1 MNETKPKLKY
11 AAWLLTLIAVNNVIY
26 LTPSLASGYYV
37 VMAAGLLYGLAV
49 SRAHITFNPAGILFW
64 LACAVSI
71 VANEVPAFFSPWQRL
86 GTFVIV
92 SGLLGPFLFSRELC
106 RMRIF
111 MFRAVNIL
119 FAVVIVASFLGLFC
133 GVSRY
138 HAYSGYFCGITTHS
152 MLLGPISGCTVLYM
166 FYQLYH
172 WKNSGKGKKLFFLIV
187 LFMSVCLLFGAAS
200 RSAFIAT
207 AVGVVV
213 LHCIY
218 VRNRK
223 AKLYKIALFG
233 ILALVIFTP
242 ALEPYYAKLLAK
254 NGNEEF
260 LNFDSR
266 ADHWRLHWES
276 FKENPLTG
284 IGFSAIVVDPEI
296 NTLGDNGRVET
307 GSSWLSILSM
317 TGILG
322 FCSFCFLLM
331 GAFRILYRNLRRHEL
346 EVAFGSGLLSFW
358 CVHMLAEGYVLSAGG
373 LLFFSFWLLLGTIY
387 SYDVLRRK
395 VRPVAEA
402 RNLHE

>member
-1 MNETKPKLKY
+1 
-11 AAWLLTLIAVNNVIY
+11 
-26 LTPSLASGYYV
+26 
-37 VMAAGLLYGLAV
+37 
-49 SRAHITFNPAGILFW
+49 
-64 LACAVSI
+64 
-71 VANEVPAFFSPWQRL
+71 
-86 GTFVIV
+86 
-92 SGLLGPFLFSRELC
+92 
-106 RMRIF
+106 
-111 MFRAVNIL
+111 
-119 FAVVIVASFLGLFC
+119 
-133 GVSRY
+133 
-138 HAYSGYFCGITTHS
+138 

-254 NGNEEF
+254 NGNEES

-266 ADHWRLHWES
+266 ADLWRLHWES

-284 IGFSAIVVDPEI
+284 VGFCAVDVEPGI

-322 FCSFCFLLM
+322 FCSFCFLLGEM
-331 GAFRILYRNLRRHEL
+331 GGALYRNIKWFNLQ
-346 EVAFGSGLLSFW
+346 VAFKTGLITFFLI
-358 CVHMLAEGYVLSAGG
+358 HMLAEGYILAAGSF
-373 LLFFSFWLLLGTIY
+373 LFFYFWLLLGVI
-387 SYDVLRRK
+387 LN
-395 VRPVAEA
+395 
-402 RNLHE
+402 RNYNV

>member
-1 MNETKPKLKY
+1 MNEMNPKLKY
-11 AAWLLTLIAVNNVIY
+11 AAWLLALIAVNNVIY

-37 VMAAGLLYGLAV
+37 VMAAGLFYGVAV
-49 SRAHITFNPAGILFW
+49 SSAHITFNPKGILFW

-71 VANEVPAFFSPWQRL
+71 AGNEVPEFFSPWQRL
-86 GTFVIV
+86 GTSVIV

-106 RMRIF
+106 RMRIL
-111 MFRAVNIL
+111 MFKVVNIL
-119 FAVVIVASFLGLFC
+119 FAVVIVVSFLGLFC
-133 GVSRY
+133 GISRY
-138 HAYSGYFCGITTHS
+138 HAYSGYVCGITTHS

-166 FYQLYH
+166 FYRLYH
-172 WKNSGKGKKLFFLIV
+172 GKNSGRGKKLLLLIV

-218 VRNRK
+218 VRNRRSR
-223 AKLYKIALFG
+223 LYKIVLFG
-233 ILALVIFTP
+233 TVALAVSMP
-242 ALEPYYAKLLAK
+242 VLEPYYVKLLEK

-276 FKENPLTG
+276 FKENPITG
-284 IGFSAIVVDPEI
+284 IGFCAIDVDPGI

-322 FCSFCFLLM
+322 FCSFCFLLV

-346 EVAFGSGLLSFW
+346 EVAFGGGLLSFW

-387 SYDVLRRK
+387 SYDVLRWK
-395 VRPVAEA
+395 VRPVAVA